1 LKGRRAEI
9 SGLREQDGVLAMV
22 VAERSRSGWR
32 TRVLEREEMVIVD
45 EGENVEL
52 EGEEKGEKS
61 PRTLMRSPGHAKLS
75 TSGNDDGAGRV
86 TNQLPHPCEPSLA

>member
-1 LKGRRAEI
+1 
-9 SGLREQDGVLAMV
+9 MV

-75 TSGNDDGAGRV
+75 TSGNDDGLGESRTNYHIRV
-86 TNQLPHPCEPSLA
+86 SPVLLKDYFSCFSYRPINFN